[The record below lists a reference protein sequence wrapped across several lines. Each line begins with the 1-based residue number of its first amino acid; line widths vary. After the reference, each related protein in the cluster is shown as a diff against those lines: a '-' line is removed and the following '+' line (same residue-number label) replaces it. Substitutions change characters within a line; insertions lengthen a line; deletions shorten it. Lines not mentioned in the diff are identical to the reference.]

1 MRFFSLP
8 ALLAAA
14 LVSAVVALPFLPLAK
29 NQQDLFRLEARVSTN
44 TAGKLQVF
52 LDAGGGWSEE
62 LSARTT
68 LTAGGVP
75 VTHRLPFAPGRYR
88 ALRFD
93 PLDHGGTVTLHALRL
108 VTKSGRVIAD
118 FPLEKFTAT
127 QQVEALRLREGALEI
142 TIASTS
148 NDPQL
153 GFVFPELIDVS
164 AAWTDYLP
172 GSLRTV
178 ALIFIGLADRKSVV

>member
-1 MRFFSLP
+1 MTEQYLTVR
-8 ALLAAA
+8 LLGG
-14 LVSAVVALPFLPLAK
+14 
-29 NQQDLFRLEARVSTN
+29 N
-44 TAGKLQVF
+44 LQVF

-142 TIASTS
+142 TIASAS
-148 NDPQL
+148 NDTL
-153 GFVFPELIDVS
+153 
-164 AAWTDYLP
+164 
-172 GSLRTV
+172 
-178 ALIFIGLADRKSVV
+178 